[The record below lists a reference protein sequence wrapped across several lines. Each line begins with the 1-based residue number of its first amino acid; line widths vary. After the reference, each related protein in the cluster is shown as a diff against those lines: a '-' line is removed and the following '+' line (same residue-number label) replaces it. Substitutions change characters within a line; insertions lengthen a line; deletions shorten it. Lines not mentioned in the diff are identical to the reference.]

1 MSSNDVF
8 PPLLPLKVLEAC
20 ARHASFTKAAE
31 ELGVTPGA
39 ITQQIRSIEAWVGA
53 PLFRRTGRNVL
64 PTEVTQAA
72 LPALREG
79 FDRLA
84 EAGRALRAPTRRA
97 TVISLSV
104 TPSFASKW
112 LLPRLERFKALQ
124 PNIEVW
130 VSAEMRL
137 VDFSSADIDVAI
149 RYGGGNYEGL
159 VAEKLLAESVRPLAS
174 PELVRKL
181 GPFRTAEDIL
191 RAPLLH
197 YVDPEGD
204 ATYPD
209 WAMWLKARGATRPTS
224 GGPRFNQSSML
235 IEQAV
240 AGKGIALAQE
250 AIARD
255 DLDAGRLVS
264 VLNDSTPLPFSYW
277 LVWPRGRTLASP
289 VRAFMAWIKAE
300 AADLATIT
308 PKSTGGS

>member
-1 MSSNDVF
+1 MSSNDVH

-39 ITQQIRSIEAWVGA
+39 VTQQIRSIEAWVGT

-64 PTEVTQAA
+64 PTETTQAA
-72 LPALREG
+72 LPALSEG

-84 EAGRALRAPTRRA
+84 EAGRALRAPARRS

-112 LLPRLERFKALQ
+112 LLPRLERFKELQ

-137 VDFSSADIDVAI
+137 IDFSTADIDIAI
-149 RYGGGNYEGL
+149 RYGGGAYEGL
-159 VAEKLLAESVRPLAS
+159 AAEKLLSESVRPLAS
-174 PELVRKL
+174 PDLVRKL
-181 GPFRTAEDIL
+181 GPFRVAEDIL

-209 WAMWLKARGATRPTS
+209 WAMWLKARGVARPTS
-224 GGPRFNQSSML
+224 VGPRFNQSSML

-240 AGKGIALAQE
+240 AGKGVALAKE
-250 AIARD
+250 AIARE

-277 LVWPRGRTLASP
+277 IVWPRGRTLAPP
-289 VRAFMAWIKAE
+289 VRAFMTWIRTE
-300 AADLATIT
+300 AADIA
-308 PKSTGGS
+308 STKT